1 MKTFIFLFLLLP
13 LTAFSQIQYELPLDI
28 KILLSSNFGELR
40 ANHFHS
46 GIDIKTFGKTG
57 FQLKSIEK
65 GYVSRIRIS
74 SNGYGRAIYI
84 IHPTGHTSVYGHLE
98 NFSPRITKFIENQ
111 QRLLKQNEIDLYLS
125 PDYFLIEKSEIIGFS
140 GNSGRSGG
148 PHLHFEIRNT
158 KTEHPLNV
166 LQFYPQ
172 IADKIKPIARNL
184 YVYHFD
190 KLETRKSPARKETYS
205 LLKYSKHYSPKVKI
219 LPVSKFISFGIEAID
234 KMDGTPNIFG
244 IYKLRLLVDNQLQM
258 EIKFDSTSFLSTRGI
273 NALMDYEKYIINKR
287 KIYTLYQSLNNPLCI
302 YKKSINRG
310 IIELND
316 NKVHSVE
323 IRLTDYS
330 GNESKTAFSIQR
342 SKPLVQAKLSN
353 VQFSEGKDFK
363 NGELSVSIHE
373 NSLFFDENIKIT
385 KQNVKYSAWTNVYTV
400 GKPNIPLKKHFSLS
414 FKLEKTPISLLS
426 KSYVIKI
433 NSQGRKSAII
443 GKINGNNLDVNS
455 NSFGSF
461 YVTIDTI
468 PPRISPLTKIAQKN
482 AVLYRYKI
490 TDYGC
495 GINNYSVYLNNIWQI
510 AYFDNKR
517 KTLSILL
524 DKSELKE
531 RVELKIT
538 VQDNLNNSANYI
550 DIVN

>member
-1 MKTFIFLFLLLP
+1 
-13 LTAFSQIQYELPLDI
+13 
-28 KILLSSNFGELR
+28 
-40 ANHFHS
+40 
-46 GIDIKTFGKTG
+46 
-57 FQLKSIEK
+57 
-65 GYVSRIRIS
+65 
-74 SNGYGRAIYI
+74 
-84 IHPTGHTSVYGHLE
+84 
-98 NFSPRITKFIENQ
+98 
-111 QRLLKQNEIDLYLS
+111 
-125 PDYFLIEKSEIIGFS
+125 
-140 GNSGRSGG
+140 
-148 PHLHFEIRNT
+148 
-158 KTEHPLNV
+158 
-166 LQFYPQ
+166 
-172 IADKIKPIARNL
+172 
-184 YVYHFD
+184 
-190 KLETRKSPARKETYS
+190 
-205 LLKYSKHYSPKVKI
+205 
-219 LPVSKFISFGIEAID
+219 
-234 KMDGTPNIFG
+234 
-244 IYKLRLLVDNQLQM
+244 
-258 EIKFDSTSFLSTRGI
+258 
-273 NALMDYEKYIINKR
+273 
-287 KIYTLYQSLNNPLCI
+287 
-302 YKKSINRG
+302 
-310 IIELND
+310 
-316 NKVHSVE
+316 
-323 IRLTDYS
+323 
-330 GNESKTAFSIQR
+330 
-342 SKPLVQAKLSN
+342 N